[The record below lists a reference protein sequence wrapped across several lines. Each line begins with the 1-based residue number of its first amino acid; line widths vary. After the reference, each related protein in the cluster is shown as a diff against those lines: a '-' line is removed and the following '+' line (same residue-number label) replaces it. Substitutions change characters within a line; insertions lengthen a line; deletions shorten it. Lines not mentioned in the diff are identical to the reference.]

1 MKNTIAVLF
10 AAFVMLLVHGPARAA
25 DEVSQTAEH
34 RQLVIKGAKLWPV
47 YCNTCHNARPG
58 SEKAPYEWNQIMMH
72 MRTLGNLPPDD
83 AKAILEYLKT
93 AR

>member
-1 MKNTIAVLF
+1 VKKARAILLAALAVI
-10 AAFVMLLVHGPARAA
+10 LVHGLALAA
-25 DEVSQTAEH
+25 AEDASQVEH
-34 RQLVIKGAKLWPV
+34 RQLVVKGAKLWPV
-47 YCNTCHNARPG
+47 YCNQCHNARPG

-72 MRTLGNLPPDD
+72 MRTLGNVPPDD